1 MKRNRGQFGKLALLL
16 MTGMLLLALSA
27 CAEPAVHA
35 LDYTLEDELYTD
47 AVCEPEATAVP
58 EESAVVE
65 ESEQSEPPAE
75 STPTPEATQSA
86 EPSVTPD
93 GTDAAE
99 DPEATPIP
107 ADARLTILVQ
117 DADGNALS
125 GARVKLYM
133 DGEFLYSEVTG
144 AEGSVFWLLPTG
156 HDYRANAEK
165 DGYRESGGA
174 SVANLSEDAGRTIVL
189 AKGEAAPDETEPTPT
204 PVPVPTSATGK
215 VTITAA
221 DTSIPAGDTSFV
233 LLEGVSAQTESGE
246 PIAVWV
252 VDDGGFCA
260 DLAGDYR
267 VTYGAM
273 QDGELIT
280 VTRVVHVT
288 GESDEDVD
296 GTVAEPTGSS
306 AERYEVLLAYRNEIC
321 DALTAKIADLTQ
333 QYAEKVQSMTAGETG
348 VRIMAQSATEND
360 TDAESVA
367 PAEFSPVQEAAVK
380 NWSDVLATFIA
391 ESSLDV
397 DHPLDLMQLRS
408 ISLDGLDEV
417 FWRMNPVSV
426 IRMDGVTNVML
437 DSKSYDEM
445 AGEYDMDAKRE
456 SFLYE
461 LMQPEFQRTFA
472 SLTGNAAF
480 LDATDADLEQIRA
493 ALPADLDVRRKDV
506 VETAFSLVGKV
517 TYLWGGKY
525 NKLGWN
531 EQWGL
536 PCSVRTEQDGESVV
550 VERTGGLD
558 CSGFVSWTFV
568 NATGDTSVL
577 EAIGNGSS
585 SQWSHSTAIGWDEG
599 KPGDLAF
606 YSVPGEKQFNHVGI
620 IVSVDDDGSYL
631 VAHCSSR
638 KNGVV
643 VTEAW
648 STGFRYIRRPVL
660 FEE

>member
-1 MKRNRGQFGKLALLL
+1 MNQNWKRNNKLALLL
-16 MTGMLLLALSA
+16 ITVVLIFALSA
-27 CAEPAVHA
+27 CAGRTAHA
-35 LDYTLEDELYTD
+35 LDYTLEDELYSGVTG
-47 AVCEPEATAVP
+47 EPETTVEPVESAVP
-58 EESAVVE
+58 EES
-65 ESEQSEPPAE
+65 EQTEPLAE
-75 STPTPEATQSA
+75 NTPTPEATQA
-86 EPSVTPD
+86 TEPSATPD
-93 GTDAAE
+93 GTDATE

-125 GARVKLYM
+125 GARVKLSM

-165 DGYRESGGA
+165 DGYRESGNV
-174 SVANLSEDAGRTIVL
+174 SVTNLSEDAGRTIVL
-189 AKGEAAPDETEPTPT
+189 EKDEAVPDETEPTPT
-204 PVPVPTSATGK
+204 PVPVPTIVTGK
-215 VTITAA
+215 VTITAV
-221 DTSIPAGDTSFV
+221 DTAIPAGDTAFV
-233 LLEGVSAQTESGE
+233 LIEGVSARTEAGE
-246 PIAVWV
+246 PVAVWV
-252 VDDGGFCA
+252 VDDGGFCV
-260 DLAGDYR
+260 DIAGDYR

-273 QDGELIT
+273 QEGELIT
-280 VTRVVHVT
+280 AVRVVHVT
-288 GESDEDVD
+288 GESDEEVD
-296 GTVAEPTGSS
+296 GGIAEPTGSS
-306 AERYEVLLAYRNEIC
+306 AERYEILLAYRNEIC

-333 QYAEKVQSMTAGETG
+333 QYNEKVQSVTEGETN
-348 VRIMAQSATEND
+348 VRIMAQSAAEND
-360 TDAESVA
+360 TDVESAE
-367 PAEFSPVQEAAVK
+367 PAEFSPVQEALVK

-426 IRMDGVTNVML
+426 IRMDGVTNVIL

-445 AGEYDMDAKRE
+445 TSEYGMDAKRT

-493 ALPADLDVRRKDV
+493 ALPADLDVGRKDV

-536 PCSVRTEQDGESVV
+536 PCSVRTEQNGESVV

-558 CSGFVSWTFV
+558 CSGFVSWVFI
-568 NATGDTSVL
+568 NATGDTSVV

-606 YSVPGEKQFNHVGI
+606 YSVPGEKQFNHVGV

-648 STGFRYIRRPVL
+648 STGFRYIRKPVL
-660 FEE
+660 FE